1 MIGARRQ
8 SRELA
13 LQVLFQQEFT
23 KNGDLTSSLAD
34 FRESFS
40 ATDEVWDYTRLLIQ
54 GVEKHGEEI
63 DALIQRHSSHWTL
76 PRMAMVDRNIMRVAV
91 FETKFAD
98 EPIPPAVAINEAVEI
113 SRKFG
118 TNDSPA
124 FVNGILDQIVK
135 Q

>member
-13 LQVLFQQEFT
+13 LQVLFQREFS
-23 KNGDLTSSLAD
+23 KKSDISANLAE
-34 FRESFS
+34 FRESFT
-40 ATDEVWDYTRLLIQ
+40 APEEVWNYTRELIQ
-54 GVEKHGEEI
+54 GVDKHSEEI
-63 DALIQRHSSHWTL
+63 DALIQKHSAHWTL

-91 FETKFAD
+91 FETKFAAD
-98 EPIPPAVAINEAVEI
+98 PIPPAVAINEAVEI

-135 Q
+135 

>member
-1 MIGARRQ
+1 MTGARRQ

-13 LQVLFQQEFT
+13 LQVLFQREFSN
-23 KNGDLTSSLAD
+23 KGDLTSNLAE
-34 FRESFS
+34 FRQNFA
-40 ATDEVWDYTRLLIQ
+40 ATEEVWGYTQELLQ
-54 GVEKHGEEI
+54 GVDRHSEEI
-63 DALIQRHSSHWTL
+63 DALIQKHASHWTL

-91 FETKFAD
+91 FETRFAA